1 MPDQAPA
8 AESLDSV
15 SAQSAPPPPPNNV
28 DRERQTFRTITV
40 SSGGRAAPQSDT
52 VMVRVYHLPNGR
64 KVTQYSNVPP
74 AAGAVR
80 TSQTGS
86 ATRVFI
92 VPVDNAADAY
102 AYAPR

>member
-1 MPDQAPA
+1 
-8 AESLDSV
+8 
-15 SAQSAPPPPPNNV
+15 V

-40 SSGGRAAPQSDT
+40 TSGGRAAAQSD

-64 KVTQYSNVPP
+64 KITQYSNVPP

-80 TSQTGS
+80 TSQTDS
-86 ATRVFI
+86 ATRVFV
-92 VPVDNAADAY
+92 VPVDNAAEAY